1 MESISPVYSAATK
14 SDKRYSPPWADLS
27 IIGIAGSSGSGKT
40 SVAMEIVKSL
50 NLPWVVILVMDSF
63 YKSLNPE
70 QHAKAHRNEFDFD
83 SPDSIDFD
91 VLVQCLRDLKQGK
104 KVDIPV
110 YSFVEHQRQAHTTP
124 LYSPHVLILEG
135 ILAFHDPRIVELL
148 DVKIFVE
155 ADMDVCLGRRV
166 LRDVK
171 ERGRDIDGIIKQW
184 FNYVKPSYK
193 KFVEPQRSVSDIIIP
208 RGIENK
214 TAIGM
219 VVQHIQRML
228 EEKSEK
234 HSATLQELRR
244 ITFEEQL
251 SPNVIMMPQT
261 PQSIGMNTILQ
272 NPETEQVDFVFY
284 FDRLAALLIEK
295 ALDYTSYSPKE
306 VETPQHNMYHGLNQE
321 GIVSAVA
328 ILRGGSCLETAL
340 KRTIPDC
347 VTGRVLIRTNEAN
360 EEPQL
365 HYLKLPPGI
374 EQHSNVMLLD
384 SQMSS
389 GGAAL
394 MAVPDPRFAN
404 IQTDPRYRLPS
415 KRHTHVKLDKR
426 FAHILHDK
434 EFSRNAAVDRYG
446 RKLARDDTKKHL
458 ERFYRLGD
466 DERQEDHDEEDDNIS
481 VDDDDEV
488 LKELK
493 KADTKAAGYDP
504 ARDGGFSESSS
515 SEDES
520 SEDEDEE
527 EETDEDALG
536 GEELDFPDKQRE
548 DVPVGEVTN
557 RIAVVNLD
565 WDNIRAEDLMAVF
578 SSFTPTGGKV
588 TRVVVYPS
596 EFGKE
601 RMEREE
607 TEGPPREIF
616 AMQDEVKDDE
626 EEDEDEESLDSE
638 EEEEKIKKSIL
649 KEDQGEE
656 FNTTQ
661 LRKYQLERLRYYYAI
676 LTFSSKEVA
685 KHVYDN
691 VDGAEY
697 LSSANFFDLRFVP
710 DDTDFSDDQPRDEC
724 ERIPDGYQ
732 PNEFVTDA
740 LQHSKVKLTWDAD
753 DKSRKEA
760 QARAFRGSRKDI
772 DENDLKAYL
781 ASDSSDDEKEGG
793 VDIIDSTKGEG
804 SKTSQ
809 KEEERKRM
817 RALLGL
823 NAEPASASKSDGPV
837 GEMEVTFTSGLA
849 GEPNR
854 DTIFENEPEETTI
867 EKYLRK
873 ERERKKRRKEK
884 LKGNKGD
891 DAADDDKKDVASE
904 EEQQG
909 DEDLG
914 FNDPFFLD
922 PSDKAATAARRKE
935 EKRIKRKE
943 RAAEEA
949 AAAAKRA
956 ELELLM
962 MDDDDAKSGMR
973 HFDMNEIV
981 KAEKQARKKKGRGKQ
996 KGDAAPV
1003 PDNFEMDVSDPRFS
1017 RLFQN
1022 HEFAID
1028 PTNPRFKPT
1037 TGMQALL
1044 EEGRKRRRD
1053 RDERGDEEDESRNW
1067 KKQKQRSKKGASAEN
1082 GPDDLKKLV
1091 EKVKRKTNV

>member
-1 MESISPVYSAATK
+1 MESVGPVYSAATIPE
-14 SDKRYSPPWADLS
+14 RGYSPPWADLS

-63 YKSLNPE
+63 YKSLTPE
-70 QHAKAHRNEFDFD
+70 QHKKAHANEFDFD
-83 SPDSIDFD
+83 HPDSIDFD
-91 VLVQCLRDLKQGK
+91 SLVQCLRDLKQGK

-110 YSFVEHQRQAHTTP
+110 YSFVEHQRQTHTTP

-135 ILAFHDPRIVELL
+135 ILALHDPRIMELL

-171 ERGRDIDGIIKQW
+171 ERGREIDGIIKQW
-184 FNYVKPSYK
+184 FTYVKPSYK
-193 KFVEPQRSVSDIIIP
+193 HFVEPQRSVS
-208 RGIENK
+208 
-214 TAIGM
+214 GM
-219 VVQHIQRML
+219 VVQHIQRNL

-244 ITFEEQL
+244 IASDEQL
-251 SPNVIMMPQT
+251 SPNVVLMPQT
-261 PQSIGMNTILQ
+261 TQFVGINTILQ
-272 NPETEQVDFVFY
+272 NPDTEQVDFVFY

-295 ALDYTSYSPKE
+295 ALDSTSYSAAE
-306 VETPQHNMYHGLNQE
+306 VETPQHTFYNGLNQE
-321 GIVSAVA
+321 GVVSAVA
-328 ILRGGSCLETAL
+328 VLRGGSCLETAL

-347 VTGRVLIRTNEAN
+347 ITGRVLIRTNERN

-374 EQHSNVMLLD
+374 EEHTTVMLLD

-394 MAVPDPRFAN
+394 MAVRVLIDHGVAEEKIVFVTPAAADPRFAN
-404 IQTDPRYRLPS
+404 IQSDPRYRLPS
-415 KRHTHVKLDKR
+415 KRHTHTKLDKR

-434 EFSRNAAVDRYG
+434 DFSRNAAVDRYG

-458 ERFYRLGD
+458 ERFYRLE
-466 DERQEDHDEEDDNIS
+466 DEDEEKDGEDEDEANLS
-481 VDDDDEV
+481 VDDDEEV

-493 KADTKAAGYDP
+493 KADSRAAGYDP
-504 ARDGGFSESSS
+504 ARDGGFSSS
-515 SEDES
+515 SEEES
-520 SEDEDEE
+520 GEEEEEDEDEE
-527 EETDEDALG
+527 IEDDDEL
-536 GEELDFPDKQRE
+536 EFPDKQQA
-548 DVPVGEVTN
+548 DVAVGEVTD

-578 SSFTPTGGKV
+578 SSFTPTGGRVLKV
-588 TRVVVYPS
+588 AVYPS

-601 RMEREE
+601 RMEKEE
-607 TEGPPREIF
+607 TEGPPKEIF
-616 AMQDEVKDDE
+616 AVREEDQEDDE
-626 EEDEDEESLDSE
+626 GEEEELDSDE
-638 EEEEKIKKSIL
+638 EEEEIKKSIL
-649 KEDQGEE
+649 KEDKGEE
-656 FNTTQ
+656 FNSTK

-676 LTFSSKEVA
+676 LTFSSKDVA

-697 LSSANFFDLRFVP
+697 LTSANFFDLRFVP
-710 DDTDFSDDQPRDEC
+710 DDTDFTDDQPRDEC

-732 PNEFVTDA
+732 PNDFVTDA
-740 LQHSKVKLTWDAD
+740 LQHSKVKLTWDMD

-760 QARAFRGSRKDI
+760 QARAFRGSRKEI

-781 ASDSSDDEKEGG
+781 ASDSSDDEEEGG
-793 VDIIDSTKGEG
+793 VDIVDGTKGTG
-804 SKTSQ
+804 QKLSV
-809 KEEERKRM
+809 KEEERQRM

-823 NAEPASASKSDGPV
+823 SAQPAPASKSKSDGPV

-849 GEPNR
+849 GGPNR
-854 DTIFENEPEETTI
+854 DTIFENEPEETSL
-867 EKYLRK
+867 EKYKRK

-884 LKGNKGD
+884 LKGDKPE
-891 DAADDDKKDVASE
+891 DAVDNDEGASE
-904 EEQQG
+904 EKQQEE
-909 DEDLG
+909 EDLG
-914 FNDPFFLD
+914 FNDPFFND
-922 PSDKAATAARRKE
+922 PSGKASAAANRKE
-935 EKRIKRKE
+935 ERRRKRAE
-943 RAAEEA
+943 REAEEA
-949 AAAAKRA
+949 AAATKRA

-962 MDDDDAKSGMR
+962 MDDDDSKAGMR
-973 HFDMNEIV
+973 HFDMNEIA
-981 KAEKQARKKKGRGKQ
+981 KAEKQARKKKGKRKGKDQ
-996 KGDAAPV
+996 TAEVA
-1003 PDNFEMDVSDPRFS
+1003 DNFEMDVSDPRFS

-1028 PTNPRFKPT
+1028 PTNPRFKAT
-1037 TGMQALL
+1037 SGMKALL

-1053 RDERGDEEDESRNW
+1053 RDERGEEEEPSRDS
-1067 KKQKQRSKKGASAEN
+1067 KKQKQRSKKGAADN
-1082 GPDDLKKLV
+1082 DDLARLV
-1091 EKVKRKTNV
+1091 DKVKRKTKA